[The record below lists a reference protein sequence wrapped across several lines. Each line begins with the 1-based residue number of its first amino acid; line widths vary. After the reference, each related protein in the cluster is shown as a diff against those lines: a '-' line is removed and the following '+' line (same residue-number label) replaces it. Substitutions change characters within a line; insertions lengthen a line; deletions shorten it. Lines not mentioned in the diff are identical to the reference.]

1 MLHANTAPGATT
13 SFATIQLL
21 QQEEDFSKSTS
32 KVKRSLK
39 EIQEEERAQRAEEE
53 FMKWW
58 AAEEERVQLEAIA
71 AAAEAEAIV
80 SAGKKGPSKG
90 RKRGPNVKKES
101 ENANGNKKNAGN
113 SSGRKT
119 AKKVVPN

>member
-90 RKRGPNVKKES
+90 RKRGPIVKKES
-101 ENANGNKKNAGN
+101 ENTNGNKKNAGN
-113 SSGRKT
+113 LSGRKT
-119 AKKVVPN
+119 AKKVDPN